1 MERAKKHELV
11 KLLSNDYRGIK
22 KGDYGV
28 VLTVVENK
36 SEVMFFSDYNIGDY
50 AAISIKN
57 EDLEVANERL
67 PRKLIIEISRIFSDR
82 IFKNAFDEMPV
93 KEYDVVELLVD
104 DAYYKKHGVKKGDRG
119 IVVIDYAVQGSILV
133 DFTRV
138 LPDGECIGDCISVD
152 IKDLKVVTE

>member
-1 MERAKKHELV
+1 MITEQL
-11 KLLSNDYRGIK
+11 K

-28 VLTVVENK
+28 VLTVANNTH
-36 SEVMFFSDYNIGDY
+36 EVMFISDYNIGDY
-50 AAISIKN
+50 AVVAIKN
-57 EDLEVANERL
+57 EDLEMANEKL
-67 PRKLIIEISRIFSDR
+67 PRKVIIELSRIFKAKE
-82 IFKNAFDEMPV
+82 FKNAFDEMPI
-93 KEYDVVELLVD
+93 KEYDEVELIVD
-104 DAYYKKHGVKKGDRG
+104 NAECTKHGIKKGDRG